1 MFHQDEKQK
10 ILSNFPNIKLSYGNI
25 THKKVCDADFVV
37 AIPKGI
43 KCFAWFTK
51 YNSKNVCFIMELS
64 ENKEVKNIKIM
75 ECSFNS
81 DLSNGTIFYGT
92 FFIYSKNNFFTI
104 EDIFFYKGKF
114 ISSFKWVHKLDI
126 IKQIMENDIKQ
137 ERNNII
143 FGLPIMD
150 TNYENLVKEIR
161 LINYNI
167 YCFHFKYYNKL
178 NNFILPVK
186 YIDEINTFNINNKN
200 KNINKNIH
208 NKNNLKEF
216 IVKPDIQNDIYYLY
230 TDNSNN
236 EIFDIAYIPDYKT
249 SVMMNTLFRDI
260 KENRNL
266 DYLEESDDEEEF
278 QNKKEDKFVF
288 LDRSYNMICQ
298 YNHKFKK
305 WYPIKV
311 KE

>member
-1 MFHQDEKQK
+1 
-10 ILSNFPNIKLSYGNI
+10 
-25 THKKVCDADFVV
+25 
-37 AIPKGI
+37 
-43 KCFAWFTK
+43 
-51 YNSKNVCFIMELS
+51 
-64 ENKEVKNIKIM
+64 
-75 ECSFNS
+75 
-81 DLSNGTIFYGT
+81 
-92 FFIYSKNNFFTI
+92 
-104 EDIFFYKGKF
+104 
-114 ISSFKWVHKLDI
+114 
-126 IKQIMENDIKQ
+126 MENDIKQ

-150 TNYENLVKEIR
+150 TNYENLVKEVK

-186 YIDEINTFNINNKN
+186 YIDEINTFNINN

>member
-104 EDIFFYKGKF
+104 EDIFF
-114 ISSFKWVHKLDI
+114 
-126 IKQIMENDIKQ
+126 
-137 ERNNII
+137 
-143 FGLPIMD
+143 
-150 TNYENLVKEIR
+150 
-161 LINYNI
+161 
-167 YCFHFKYYNKL
+167 
-178 NNFILPVK
+178 
-186 YIDEINTFNINNKN
+186 
-200 KNINKNIH
+200 
-208 NKNNLKEF
+208 
-216 IVKPDIQNDIYYLY
+216 
-230 TDNSNN
+230 
-236 EIFDIAYIPDYKT
+236 
-249 SVMMNTLFRDI
+249 
-260 KENRNL
+260 
-266 DYLEESDDEEEF
+266 
-278 QNKKEDKFVF
+278 
-288 LDRSYNMICQ
+288 
-298 YNHKFKK
+298 
-305 WYPIKV
+305 IKV
-311 KE
+311 NLFLHLNGFINLIL